1 MVLTA
6 YFVLS
11 LVNRAFL
18 PPSPAQCASIAA
30 NLISA
35 SGYQDHTTS
44 PSASDSIV
52 NCRHL
57 RPPHP
62 ALHVRDDRDT
72 PLFDSEAGQ
81 PESILLFLANSEAK
95 YFLRRGWTRASRG
108 AH

>member
-11 LVNRAFL
+11 LVSRAFL
-18 PPSPAQCASIAA
+18 PPSPAQCASIVA

-52 NCRHL
+52 NCCHL

-72 PLFDSEAGQ
+72 PLLMRGGTAGIDIAVSSKQRSEIFFAEGMDTG
-81 PESILLFLANSEAK
+81 LVH
-95 YFLRRGWTRASRG
+95 G
-108 AH
+108 AR